1 MLICYAPVVHWIW
14 GGGMM
19 ADGGIF
25 GETGVRD
32 FAGGIVVH
40 ETAGL
45 AAILIAAMVGPLR
58 DKGKPPTILEW

>member
-1 MLICYAPVVHWIW
+1 
-14 GGGMM
+14 MM

-45 AAILIAAMVGPLR
+45 AALLIAAMLGPRR
-58 DKGKPPTILEW
+58 DKTNHPTILGW